1 MLLQTF
7 DGSMMTVGTKLRKMW
22 LQSVRTVVLLK
33 ATSSS
38 SMASSSR
45 RSASLWRYSKEA
57 SWWKQM
63 NKTDDDDDDD
73 DIWFNFFSCIYLF
86 IIWVIPKTSEF
97 NLKRQCKDSFFQL
110 LSYLC
115 DQIWVA
121 DNGSHKETVIR
132 NLGAHF
138 HTGCTQ
144 VQVHLVVGTWD
155 GS

>member
-63 NKTDDDDDDD
+63 NKTDDDDDD